1 MRRPHRLGIGADWLI
16 APKRLTIDAQTE
28 GRRPNFRAGAG
39 FQPGERQIN
48 SRKATGSLQRSKILQ
63 SASAHPFGRKPRKR
77 GGPNNSMK
85 KLCLVLAFLACLPTI
100 AAGQVVEE
108 IIARVNNQI
117 ITRSEYE
124 RSKDQL
130 KDEVKQQDPKD
141 PDKAYADREKD
152 VLRDLMDQ
160 QLLLEKGKDLSING
174 DTDLIKQLDQ
184 MRKDMKLESLED
196 LEKEATKQGISWED
210 FKQTQRNQ
218 IVTRKVIGEEVG
230 GRLAISKDEEQKF
243 YDEHKSEM
251 EQPEFIRLSEILVAP
266 KTVAPA
272 PTPAAP
278 PRTDP
283 KGATP
288 AAAKGQPAV
297 DEAARQAA
305 DAAALSAAE
314 AKANDLLKQIHDGAN
329 FEDVA
334 KKFSDGPSAADGG
347 ALGMFKR
354 GQLAKELEDKTF
366 AMKAGDVTDVI
377 RTKQGY
383 VILKVIDHQMAG
395 VPPMKDVLPKIQD
408 ALYYQKL
415 QPALRAYLTKLR
427 EDAYIDVKTG
437 YIDTGASPNQ
447 TKPVETAAAKESDH
461 KKLGKKKHKKLGIL

>member
-1 MRRPHRLGIGADWLI
+1 
-16 APKRLTIDAQTE
+16 
-28 GRRPNFRAGAG
+28 
-39 FQPGERQIN
+39 
-48 SRKATGSLQRSKILQ
+48 
-63 SASAHPFGRKPRKR
+63 
-77 GGPNNSMK
+77 
-85 KLCLVLAFLACLPTI
+85 
-100 AAGQVVEE
+100 
-108 IIARVNNQI
+108 
-117 ITRSEYE
+117 
-124 RSKDQL
+124 
-130 KDEVKQQDPKD
+130 
-141 PDKAYADREKD
+141 
-152 VLRDLMDQ
+152 
-160 QLLLEKGKDLSING
+160 
-174 DTDLIKQLDQ
+174 
-184 MRKDMKLESLED
+184 
-196 LEKEATKQGISWED
+196 
-210 FKQTQRNQ
+210 
-218 IVTRKVIGEEVG
+218 
-230 GRLAISKDEEQKF
+230 
-243 YDEHKSEM
+243 M

-272 PTPAAP
+272 
-278 PRTDP
+278 
-283 KGATP
+283 ATP
-288 AAAKGQPAV
+288 AAAPAVTDPNAATPAAPNGQPAV

-447 TKPVETAAAKESDH
+447 TKPVETAAAKESDA